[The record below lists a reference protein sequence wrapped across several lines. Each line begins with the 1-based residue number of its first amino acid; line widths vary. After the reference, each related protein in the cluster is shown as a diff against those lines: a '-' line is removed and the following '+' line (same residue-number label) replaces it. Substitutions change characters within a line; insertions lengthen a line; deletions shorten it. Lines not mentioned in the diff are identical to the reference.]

1 MSTRLL
7 ACLTIGE
14 ADKGRLVLLHGPPGT
29 GKTSLCRAYAQKAA
43 IRFSDK
49 YVPACLL
56 LARGTHADDF
66 RYSETKLVE
75 INSHSLFSK
84 WFSES
89 GKLVQKL
96 FSHVT
101 RMVESDSTFV
111 VVMIGKFSFS
121 NLLTVV
127 VIQSD
132 GIDEVESLTSARSA
146 NGSEPG
152 DALRVRSYLVFSTN
166 NTVSFI

>member
-1 MSTRLL
+1 MSSLRPESRHQILRQVGRPDHQTKEE
-7 ACLTIGE
+7 T
-14 ADKGRLVLLHGPPGT
+14 KGTDIL
-29 GKTSLCRAYAQKAA
+29 
-43 IRFSDK
+43 
-49 YVPACLL
+49 
-56 LARGTHADDF
+56 

-101 RMVESDSTFV
+101 RMVESESTFV
-111 VVMIGKFSFS
+111 VVMIGASRYCC
-121 NLLTVV
+121 LLPAVKADRV
-127 VIQSD
+127 
-132 GIDEVESLTSARSA
+132 DEVESLTSARTA

-152 DALRVRSYLVFSTN
+152 DALRVSDAWRAR
-166 NTVSFI
+166 